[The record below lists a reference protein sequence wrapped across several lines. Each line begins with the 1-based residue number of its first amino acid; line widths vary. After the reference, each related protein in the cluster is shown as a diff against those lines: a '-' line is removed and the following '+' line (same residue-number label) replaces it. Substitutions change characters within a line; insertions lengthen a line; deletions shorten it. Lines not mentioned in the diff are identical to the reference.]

1 MPAYLKT
8 MKRSISI
15 LFALVFVAVTVNGQ
29 YDPVKRCVIDANGN
43 CLPNAVLSAMP
54 FLRIVPDARGG
65 AMGDTGITTSADPN
79 SLHYNSSKLAF
90 VEKDMSFSATY
101 TPWLRNLGLQDV
113 YLTYLSGYKKVN
125 DLEAIGFG
133 LRFFSLGEINF
144 TDFDGNPSGTGKPRE
159 IEFAISYNRKL
170 SDNFS
175 MGLTG
180 KYLYSNLASGQQVA
194 GIPISSANAFAAD
207 ISFSYIKEGN
217 LTAYG
222 SQWTFGGAISNIG
235 SKVTYT
241 RDQFRDFLPAN
252 LGLGAGLLLNL
263 DDYNSV
269 SFHLE
274 ANKLLVPS
282 PQSPSI
288 FDENGNEIPN
298 PEYDPN
304 GNGEPEYKEKTTF
317 GALVGSFTDAQGGF
331 SEELKEWT
339 VGLGI
344 EYWYNKQFAV
354 RTGYYYEHPIK
365 GDRQFL
371 TVGAGLK
378 YNVFAIDISYLVPTN
393 NRRNPLDNTL
403 RFTLQF
409 DFEALTGDY
418 DTEN

>member
-1 MPAYLKT
+1 
-8 MKRSISI
+8 MKRSFSI
-15 LFALVFVAVTVNGQ
+15 LFAIVFFSTAQ
-29 YDPVKRCVIDANGN
+29 MSAQFDPIKRCVIDANGQ
-43 CLPNAVLSAMP
+43 CLPNAILTAMP

-65 AMGDTGITTSADPN
+65 AMGDSGLTSSADPN

-113 YLTYLSGYKKVN
+113 YLTYLSGYKKV
-125 DLEAIGFG
+125 DELQSLGFG

-144 TDFDGNPSGTGKPRE
+144 TDFEGNPSGTGKPRE
-159 IEFAISYNRKL
+159 IEFAVSYNRKL
-170 SDNFS
+170 SENFS
-175 MGLTG
+175 AGLTA
-180 KYLYSNLASGQQVA
+180 KYIYSNLASGQQVG
-194 GIPISSANAFAAD
+194 GIAISSANAFAAD
-207 ISFSYIKEGN
+207 ISFTYIKEGN

-222 SQWTFGGAISNIG
+222 SQWTFGGAITNVG

-241 RDQFRDFLPAN
+241 RNEFRDFLPAN

-263 DDYNSV
+263 DEYNSV
-269 SFHLE
+269 SFHLDV
-274 ANKLLVPS
+274 NKLLVPS

-288 FDENGNEIPN
+288 FDEDGNEIPN

-304 GNGEPEYKEKTTF
+304 GNGEPDYKEQSTF
-317 GALVGSFTDAQGGF
+317 SAMLGSFSDAQGGF
-331 SEELKEWT
+331 SEEMREFNISFG
-339 VGLGI
+339 V
-344 EYWYNKQFAV
+344 EYWYSKQFAV

-409 DFEALTGDY
+409 DFEALTGNYTTD
-418 DTEN
+418 N